1 MSFASTLSAE
11 LRKAATL
18 PAVWAGVAVTVL
30 GSIALTLINASTT
43 RNAVES
49 GRPQLVADT
58 SPFEAA
64 FAMMPLGTVG
74 AVVIGVVLI
83 GSEYTSN
90 SAEAGGGRQITAT
103 LAAMPRRV
111 NVLAA
116 KALTLVLAVLGTA
129 AVALPASVAIAH
141 AIIGDAGIDTVTLDD
156 AVRRGLGG
164 TLYWVLMGV
173 IAFAITVMTRSAAIP
188 LLVLVVNSS
197 LVSIPLLLT
206 NLTPLAHWLPD
217 LAGRRLFD
225 GPYTIDGGLDALP
238 GAIVMGTWAL
248 LLLAI
253 ATVLFARRDA

>member
-30 GSIALTLINASTT
+30 GSIALTMINASTT

-129 AVALPASVAIAH
+129 AVALPAS
-141 AIIGDAGIDTVTLDD
+141 G
-156 AVRRGLGG
+156 
-164 TLYWVLMGV
+164 
-173 IAFAITVMTRSAAIP
+173 
-188 LLVLVVNSS
+188 
-197 LVSIPLLLT
+197 
-206 NLTPLAHWLPD
+206 
-217 LAGRRLFD
+217 
-225 GPYTIDGGLDALP
+225 
-238 GAIVMGTWAL
+238 
-248 LLLAI
+248 
-253 ATVLFARRDA
+253 